1 LGKLKDVESFLGFA
15 NFYRWFIRGF
25 SKIAAPLNQLKGNKE
40 WHWGEEEQNAF
51 EQLKKRITEEPV
63 LALPQ
68 QDGQFQVEVDTS
80 GYAIGGVL
88 SQEQQGKWC
97 PIAFLSRTMTPAKQN
112 YEIYDKELLAIIE
125 ALKVWRQYLLDAK
138 EQFEVW
144 TDHENLKYYQEP
156 QKLNGQQARWYLKLQ
171 DYDFRI

>member
-1 LGKLKDVESFLGFA
+1 
-15 NFYRWFIRGF
+15 
-25 SKIAAPLNQLKGNKE
+25 
-40 WHWGEEEQNAF
+40 
-51 EQLKKRITEEPV
+51 
-63 LALPQ
+63 
-68 QDGQFQVEVDTS
+68 VDAS
-80 GYAIGGVL
+80 GYAMGGVL
-88 SQEQQGKWC
+88 SQEQQGKWL
-97 PIAFLSRTMTPAKQN
+97 PIAFLSWTMIPAERN

-156 QKLNGQQARWYLKLQ
+156 QKLNGQQAQWYLKLQ